1 LDGFL
6 LIQSAPIRPIHV
18 IRVPFH
24 AETAGAKRP
33 SQLTKAI
40 TMNPVDIIT
49 KKRDGGELTRQELDF
64 FIRGVTHG
72 VIPDYQAA
80 AWLMA
85 VYFRGMT
92 DQETTDLTLAMAASG
107 DQLDLHDVLPGAIIV
122 DKHSSGG
129 VGDKTT
135 LAVGPIAAACGLPV
149 GKMSGRG
156 LSFSGGTIDKL
167 ESIAGWTA
175 ELSEA
180 HFRRQLQ
187 EVGLVI
193 AAQTANLAPADKLLY
208 ALRDVTGTVPSL
220 PLIAASIMSKKLA
233 AGADAIVLDVK
244 CGRGAFM
251 ATLPDAQALARQM
264 VAIGRLAG
272 RKVTA
277 LITQMAQPLGLA
289 VGNALEVQEAIATLH
304 GLGPADFQELVEAVA
319 GEMLLI
325 AGAADDLAAARARV
339 SEVIADGRAFAKFRA
354 FVAAQGGD
362 VTLVEHPERLPAA
375 PVQVAVPAP
384 TGGYVHAIDARAV
397 GLVTVDLGGGRLKKG
412 DPVDPA
418 VGVVLRAKVGAQV
431 AAGETLC
438 IIHAA
443 NAETAAAV
451 APRLQ
456 AAYTLRDA
464 PVSSLAIVLDRIG
477 GE

>member
-1 LDGFL
+1 
-6 LIQSAPIRPIHV
+6 
-18 IRVPFH
+18 
-24 AETAGAKRP
+24 
-33 SQLTKAI
+33 
-40 TMNPVDIIT
+40 MNPVDIIT
-49 KKRDGGELTRQELDF
+49 KKRDGGELTRSELDY
-64 FIRGVTHG
+64 FIQGATHG
-72 VIPDYQAA
+72 VIPDYQTA

-92 DQETTDLTLAMAASG
+92 DPETTDLTLAMAASG
-107 DQLDLHDVLPGAIIV
+107 DQLDLHDVLPGAMIV

-175 ELSEA
+175 EISET

-304 GLGPADFQELVEAVA
+304 GQGPADFQELVEAVA

-325 AGAADDLAAARARV
+325 AGAADDLPAARAQV
-339 SEVIADGRAFAKFRA
+339 SQVIADGRAFAKFRA